1 VSTPG
6 NEDKL
11 SDTRS
16 PLSTQHSALST
27 GFQPSP
33 YLLLTLCAL
42 FWAGNSVVGRALHD
56 SIPPVT
62 LAFWRWCIALM
73 LLLPWVAGPLRRQWR
88 AIVSNWKVML
98 LLSLLGVATY
108 NTLNYTALQT
118 TTATNSA
125 LINSVCVVLIIVVNF
140 VLFRVHASAWQW
152 AGVALSL
159 AGTLVIVS
167 RGDPAVLTGLEFVR
181 GDVLLMVL
189 ALFWALYTACLRW
202 RPRELDPLG
211 FLGGTIVI
219 GLLVLAPLYVWEALS
234 SVPVAFSPGVVAGIA
249 YTGIF
254 PSVLAYLFW
263 NRGVAE
269 VGANRAGQF
278 LHLIP
283 VFGTALAVVFLGET
297 LKLFHLAGAVLIFG
311 GIYLAAPRRS
321 AK

>member
-1 VSTPG
+1 MTEVRKA
-6 NEDKL
+6 E
-11 SDTRS
+11 RS
-16 PLSTQHSALST
+16 VWH
-27 GFQPSP
+27 SP

-42 FWAGNSVVGRALHD
+42 FWAGNSVVGRALHELV
-56 SIPPVT
+56 PPVT
-62 LAFWRWCIALM
+62 LAFWRWSIALL

-88 AIVSNWKVML
+88 AIVSNWRVML

-125 LINSVCVVLIIVVNF
+125 LINSVCTVLIIVVNF

-167 RGDPAVLTGLEFVR
+167 RGDPAVLAGLELVR

-202 RPRELDPLG
+202 RPRELDALG

-219 GLLVLAPLYVWEALS
+219 GLLILAPLYIWEALNAP
-234 SVPVAFSPGVVAGIA
+234 PVTLSPGVIAGVAYA
-249 YTGIF
+249 GIF

-283 VFGTALAVVFLGET
+283 VFGTALAAVFLGET
-297 LKLFHLAGAVLIFG
+297 LKLFHLAGAVLIFA
-311 GIYLAAPRRS
+311 GIYLAAPRRT
-321 AK
+321 

>member
-1 VSTPG
+1 MTELRKAAERPAW
-6 NEDKL
+6 
-11 SDTRS
+11 
-16 PLSTQHSALST
+16 Q
-27 GFQPSP
+27 SP

-56 SIPPVT
+56 SVPPVT
-62 LAFWRWCIALM
+62 LAFWRWCIAL
-73 LLLPWVAGPLRRQWR
+73 LLLMPWVARPLWRQWR
-88 AIVSNWKVML
+88 AIVLNWKVML
-98 LLSLLGVATY
+98 VLSLLGVATY

-125 LINSVCVVLIIVVNF
+125 LINSVCTVLIIVVNF
-140 VLFRVHASAWQW
+140 VLFRVRASAWQW
-152 AGVALSL
+152 AGVVVSL

-167 RGDPAVLTGLEFVR
+167 RGDPAVLAGLELVR
-181 GDVLLMVL
+181 GDVLLLVL

-219 GLLVLAPLYVWEALS
+219 GLLVLAPLYAWEALNS
-234 SVPVAFSPGVVAGIA
+234 APVTFSAGVIAGVA

-283 VFGTALAVVFLGET
+283 VFGTLLAVTFLGES
-297 LKLFHLAGAVLIFG
+297 LKLFHLSGAALIFV
-311 GIYLAAPRRS
+311 GIYLAAPRKKNGWG
-321 AK
+321 AIDKA

>member
-1 VSTPG
+1 M
-6 NEDKL
+6 
-11 SDTRS
+11 TRDEAHR
-16 PLSTQHSALST
+16 PAWQ
-27 GFQPSP
+27 SP

-56 SIPPVT
+56 SVPPVT
-62 LAFWRWCIALM
+62 LAFWRWCIAL
-73 LLLPWVAGPLRRQWR
+73 LLLMPWVAGPLRRQWR
-88 AIVSNWKVML
+88 GIVSNWKVML

-140 VLFRVHASAWQW
+140 ILFGVRASAWQW
-152 AGVALSL
+152 MGVALSL
-159 AGTLVIVS
+159 AGTLVIVC
-167 RGDPAVLTGLEFVR
+167 RGDLAVLTGLELVR

-202 RPRELDPLG
+202 RPRDLDPLG

-219 GLLVLAPLYVWEALS
+219 GLLVLAPLYLWEALS
-234 SVPVAFSPGVVAGIA
+234 SVPVTFTPGVTAGIA
-249 YTGIF
+249 YTGVF

-311 GIYLAAPRRS
+311 GIYLAAPRKADTR
-321 AK
+321 

>member
-1 VSTPG
+1 MTAVRKA
-6 NEDKL
+6 E
-11 SDTRS
+11 RS
-16 PLSTQHSALST
+16 VWR
-27 GFQPSP
+27 SP

-42 FWAGNSVVGRALHD
+42 FWAGNSVVGRALHELV
-56 SIPPVT
+56 PPVT
-62 LAFWRWCIALM
+62 LAFWRWSIALL

-88 AIVSNWKVML
+88 AIVSNWRVML

-125 LINSVCVVLIIVVNF
+125 LINSVCTVLIIVVNF

-167 RGDPAVLTGLEFVR
+167 RGDPAVLAGLELVR

-202 RPRELDPLG
+202 RPRELDALG

-219 GLLVLAPLYVWEALS
+219 GLLILAPLYIWEALNAQ
-234 SVPVAFSPGVVAGIA
+234 PVTLSPGVIAGVAYA
-249 YTGIF
+249 GIF

-283 VFGTALAVVFLGET
+283 VFGTALAAVFLGET
-297 LKLFHLAGAVLIFG
+297 LKLFHLAGAVLIFA
-311 GIYLAAPRRS
+311 GIYLAAPRRT
-321 AK
+321 

>member
-1 VSTPG
+1 MTAVRKA
-6 NEDKL
+6 E
-11 SDTRS
+11 RS
-16 PLSTQHSALST
+16 VWR
-27 GFQPSP
+27 SP

-42 FWAGNSVVGRALHD
+42 FWAGNSVVGRALHELV
-56 SIPPVT
+56 PPVT
-62 LAFWRWCIALM
+62 LAFWRWSIALL

-88 AIVSNWKVML
+88 AIVSNWRVML

-125 LINSVCVVLIIVVNF
+125 LINSVCTVLIIVVNF

-167 RGDPAVLTGLEFVR
+167 RGDPAVLAGLELVR

-202 RPRELDPLG
+202 RPRELDALG

-219 GLLVLAPLYVWEALS
+219 GLLILAPLYIWEALNAQ
-234 SVPVAFSPGVVAGIA
+234 PVTLSPGVIAGVAYA
-249 YTGIF
+249 GIF

-297 LKLFHLAGAVLIFG
+297 LKLFHLAGAVLIFA
-311 GIYLAAPRRS
+311 GIYLAAPRRT
-321 AK
+321 

>member
-1 VSTPG
+1 MKT
-6 NEDKL
+6 
-11 SDTRS
+11 
-16 PLSTQHSALST
+16 
-27 GFQPSP
+27 SP

-56 SIPPVT
+56 SVPPVT
-62 LAFWRWCIALM
+62 LAFWRWCIAL
-73 LLLPWVAGPLRRQWR
+73 LLLMPWVAGPLQRQWR

-140 VLFRVHASAWQW
+140 VLFRVRATTWQW
-152 AGVALSL
+152 AGVVASL
-159 AGTLVIVS
+159 AGTLVIAC
-167 RGDPAVLTGLEFVR
+167 RGDLAVLARLELVR

-202 RPRELDPLG
+202 RPRELDALG

-219 GLLVLAPLYVWEALS
+219 GLLILAPLYVWEALN
-234 SVPVAFSPGVVAGIA
+234 SVPVTFSAGVIAGVA

-283 VFGTALAVVFLGET
+283 VFGTLLAVIFLGES
-297 LKLFHLAGAVLIFG
+297 LKLYHLAGAALIFV
-311 GIYLAAPRRS
+311 GIYLAAPRRN
-321 AK
+321 

>member
-1 VSTPG
+1 MS
-6 NEDKL
+6 NRSEDKL
-11 SDTRS
+11 SDPHS
-16 PLSTQHSALST
+16 PLSTQHFALGT
-27 GFQPSP
+27 GYRPSP

-56 SIPPVT
+56 SVPPVT
-62 LAFWRWCIALM
+62 LAFWRWCIALL

-140 VLFRVHASAWQW
+140 ILFRVQASAWQW
-152 AGVALSL
+152 AGVAASL

-167 RGDPAVLTGLEFVR
+167 RGDPAVLAGLEFVR

-202 RPRELDPLG
+202 RPRELDALG

-219 GLLVLAPLYVWEALS
+219 GLLILAPLYVWEALT
-234 SVPVAFSPGVVAGIA
+234 SVPVAFSAGVVAGIA

-311 GIYLAAPRRS
+311 GIYLAAPR
-321 AK
+321 KTG

>member
-1 VSTPG
+1 MTG
-6 NEDKL
+6 DL
-11 SDTRS
+11 SRRPAWT
-16 PLSTQHSALST
+16 
-27 GFQPSP
+27 SP
-33 YLLLTLCAL
+33 YLLLTLCSL

-56 SIPPVT
+56 SVPPIT
-62 LAFWRWCIALM
+62 LAFWRWSIALAI
-73 LLLPWVAGPLRRQWR
+73 LLPWVAEPLRRQWR
-88 AIVSNWKVML
+88 VIVAQWRVML

-108 NTLNYTALQT
+108 NTLNYMALQT

-125 LINSVCVVLIIVVNF
+125 LINSVCTVLIIVVNF
-140 VLFRVHASAWQW
+140 VLFRVRASRLQW
-152 AGVALSL
+152 AGVAASL

-167 RGDPAVLTGLEFVR
+167 RGDPAVLAGLQFVR

-202 RPRELDPLG
+202 RPRELDALG
-211 FLGGTIVI
+211 FLGGTVVI
-219 GLLVLAPLYVWEALS
+219 GLLVLVPLYVWEAMDAA
-234 SVPVAFSPGVVAGIA
+234 PIMFTPGVAAGIA

-283 VFGTALAVVFLGET
+283 VFGTTLAVIFLGES
-297 LKLFHLAGAVLIFG
+297 LRWFHFFGAALIFA
-311 GIYLAAPRRS
+311 GIYLAAPRKAGTR
-321 AK
+321 

>member
-1 VSTPG
+1 V
-6 NEDKL
+6 
-11 SDTRS
+11 
-16 PLSTQHSALST
+16 T
-27 GFQPSP
+27 GDQSRRAAWNSP

-56 SIPPVT
+56 SVPPVT
-62 LAFWRWCIALM
+62 LAFWRWCIALLILM
-73 LLLPWVAGPLRRQWR
+73 PWIAGPLRRQWR

-108 NTLNYTALQT
+108 NTLNYMALQT

-125 LINSVCVVLIIVVNF
+125 LINSVCTVLIVVVNY
-140 VLFRVHASAWQW
+140 VLFRVHASGLQW
-152 AGVALSL
+152 AGVVVSL

-167 RGDPAVLTGLEFVR
+167 RGDPAVLAGLELVR

-219 GLLVLAPLYVWEALS
+219 GLLVLAPLYVWEALGAE
-234 SVPVAFSPGVVAGIA
+234 PVTFTPGVTAGIA

-283 VFGTALAVVFLGET
+283 VFGTLLAVIFLGES
-297 LKLFHLAGAVLIFG
+297 LKLFHLSGAALIFV

-321 AK
+321 AR